1 MARFFFFLLCLELG
15 CLAIRPTAPCVTGRL
30 DERPPRPRP
39 SYAVAPSGSSE
50 DRGLEPPEDALIV
63 AGTRLADLRAEST

>member
-1 MARFFFFLLCLELG
+1 MTARPHVL
-15 CLAIRPTAPCVTGRL
+15 
-30 DERPPRPRP
+30 PPRPRP

-50 DRGLEPPEDALIV
+50 DPGLEPPEDALIV

>member
-1 MARFFFFLLCLELG
+1 MPGPPGARRG
-15 CLAIRPTAPCVTGRL
+15 HVR
-30 DERPPRPRP
+30 DP
-39 SYAVAPSGSSE
+39 SLHTCPHVAVAPSGSSE

>member
-1 MARFFFFLLCLELG
+1 MARLFFFLLCLELG
-15 CLAIRPTAPCVTGRL
+15 CLATRPTAPCVT
-30 DERPPRPRP
+30 ERAPRPRP

>member
-1 MARFFFFLLCLELG
+1 MTGVRPARASLH
-15 CLAIRPTAPCVTGRL
+15 I
-30 DERPPRPRP
+30 
-39 SYAVAPSGSSE
+39 AVAPSGSSE